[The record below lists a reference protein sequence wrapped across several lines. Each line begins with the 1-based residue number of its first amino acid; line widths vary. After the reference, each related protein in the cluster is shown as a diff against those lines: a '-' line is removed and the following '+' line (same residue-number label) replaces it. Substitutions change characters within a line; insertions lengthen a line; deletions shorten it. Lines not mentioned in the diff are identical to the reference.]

1 MERRVSALKRVG
13 LSASDCV
20 SDPEEKEVSDDD
32 DDDRNHKHR
41 RKETRSEYMERDS
54 PDPVSTSP
62 YRKKIRH
69 FENGHSF
76 RQNESEDYTAKF
88 EKRYPG
94 PGHFSQ
100 RVRMNQPFSGNSG
113 SFRGRGRDP
122 GPWSQRDSRF
132 NQPNLAAGIFAG
144 RGLPNVS
151 NPQGASWNAFGMNP
165 GIPNGGL
172 DTLHTMGLQGSLVP
186 AVNASLN
193 MGIRRQRCRDFE
205 ERGFCLRGD
214 MCPMEHGVNRIVV
227 EDVQS
232 LSQFN
237 LPVSL
242 PNAQLVGTPAVPG
255 GLQPMGAPSSMSMSK
270 AVNGKS
276 SKSGLYDENIG
287 MNGGFPS
294 SSTANEADFYDP
306 DQPLWNN
313 NDPETS
319 NTLLPL
325 HSSRNNE
332 SESVMN
338 IDHSDRNRVRLH
350 DSTDNAGMHT
360 GSVTDSSIWG
370 RVGSMRNR
378 SDGKERV
385 DSTADIGGHLEDEAK
400 ENQETSA
407 NLRGAFRQGKN
418 VTTEDIGPSS
428 AKAQG
433 EPMRVMRKP
442 SQKAL
447 RTLFVNGIPHMN
459 RKKEALLSHF
469 QKFGEVIDI
478 FIPSNSER
486 AFVQFSKT
494 EAAEAALRAPDAVMG
509 NRFIKLFWAN
519 RDSVLDDGVSS
530 SSGVSI
536 PPRGMTSNSLQS
548 HPPVANMGKDSNQ
561 YNGTKVPGGASRT
574 DSSMSSNEYQ
584 KFPNTNSPKCPPPL
598 QKKLEHLKEELRKKQ
613 EMLDQKKN
621 DFRRQL
627 EKLQKQATVT
637 KNEVVSETTNKPK
650 VAGDAANCAGPT
662 LSDPPSPCGE
672 MRVYKNKST
681 ETLSSTSKLSAET
694 APLQSSGSKPSEE
707 TIVPFVG
714 SPYLPNRFKLD
725 NRPTT
730 FRIVP
735 PLPAGLANVAALKEH
750 FSTFGDLTSVEVED
764 AEPCN
769 SDGNASE
776 TGKLCSA
783 NVTFAT
789 RRSAEKAFLYGKNW
803 QENSLQFVWVAS
815 STSIGEPG
823 SKTITLVV
831 PAEKVKTVDSG
842 DNASASGNGE
852 AQNSEMND
860 VVEEKRELLEASQ
873 AYSNGESLQV
883 KPAGTEI
890 SCKEEAVGRESGE
903 GNNGC

>member
-41 RKETRSEYMERDS
+41 RKETRSESMERDS
-54 PDPVSTSP
+54 LDPVSTRP

-76 RQNESEDYTAKF
+76 RENESEDYTAKF
-88 EKRYPG
+88 EKRCPG

-122 GPWSQRDSRF
+122 GPWNQRDSRF
-132 NQPNLAAGIFAG
+132 NQANLAAGLFAG

-151 NPQGASWNAFGMNP
+151 NPQGASWNAFGLNP
-165 GIPNGGL
+165 GIPNVGL

-255 GLQPMGAPSSMSMSK
+255 GLQPMGAPSSMSKSK

-276 SKSGLYDENIG
+276 SKSGLYDENVG
-287 MNGGFPS
+287 MNGGYPS
-294 SSTANEADFYDP
+294 SATASEADFYDP

-325 HSSRNNE
+325 HSSRINE

-338 IDHSDRNRVRLH
+338 IDLSDRNRARLH

-360 GSVTDSSIWG
+360 GSVTGSSIWG

-385 DSTADIGGHLEDEAK
+385 DSTADTGGHLEDEAK

-407 NLRGAFRQGKN
+407 NLRGAFCQGKN

-459 RKKEALLSHF
+459 SKREALLSHF

-478 FIPSNSER
+478 YIPSNSER

-536 PPRGMTSNSLQS
+536 PPRGMASNSLQF
-548 HPPVANMGKDSNQ
+548 HPPVPNKGKESNP
-561 YNGTKVPGGASRT
+561 YNGTKVPGSASHT

-584 KFPNTNSPKCPPPL
+584 KLPNTNSPNCPPPL
-598 QKKLEHLKEELRKKQ
+598 QKKLEQLKEELRKKQ
-613 EMLDQKKN
+613 EILDQKKN

-627 EKLQKQATVT
+627 EKLQKQTTVT
-637 KNEVVSETTNKPK
+637 KSEVVSETLKRPK
-650 VAGDAANCAGPT
+650 IAGDATKCSGPT
-662 LSDPPSPCGE
+662 QSDPHSPGGE
-672 MRVYKNKST
+672 TMADKNKSA
-681 ETLSSTSKLSAET
+681 ETVPSTSKMNAGTVTVE
-694 APLQSSGSKPSEE
+694 SSGSKPSAQ
-707 TIVPFVG
+707 TVMPDVR
-714 SPYLPNRFKLD
+714 SPYPTNRYKLD
-725 NRPTT
+725 NRPST

-735 PLPAGLANVAALKEH
+735 PLPAGLANVAILKEH
-750 FSTFGDLTSVEVED
+750 FSAFGDVTSVEIED

-769 SDGNASE
+769 SDDNTSKMA
-776 TGKLCSA
+776 KLCSA

-789 RRSAEKAFLYGKNW
+789 RRSAEKAFLNGKSW
-803 QENSLQFVWVAS
+803 QDHSLQFVWVAS
-815 STSIGEPG
+815 STSINQPG
-823 SKTITLVV
+823 GKTSTSAV
-831 PAEKVKTVDSG
+831 PMEKVINVDSE
-842 DNASASGNGE
+842 DVSALGKGE
-852 AQNSEMND
+852 IQTD
-860 VVEEKRELLEASQ
+860 DGVEGKREMHEAYES
-873 AYSNGESLQV
+873 YSTEESPKV
-883 KPAGTEI
+883 KPAAIEI
-890 SCKEEAVGRESGE
+890 SCEEEAIRWESGE
-903 GNNGC
+903 GDDGC